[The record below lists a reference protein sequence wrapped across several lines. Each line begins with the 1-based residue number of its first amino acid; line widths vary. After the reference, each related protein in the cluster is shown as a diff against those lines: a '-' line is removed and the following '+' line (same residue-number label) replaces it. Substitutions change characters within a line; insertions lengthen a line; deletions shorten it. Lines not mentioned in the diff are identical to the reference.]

1 MTFAREG
8 MNLLIPRRL
17 GVSVF
22 TALFLVGGVRA
33 AEEVS
38 AVLSIDG
45 SGRHSIDGSGRHS
58 IDGSGR
64 HSIDGSGRHSIDGS
78 GRHSIDGSGRYSV
91 DGADASPDV
100 VLFGS
105 LNGVGAGVINVLGQE
120 FDISELG
127 LDEQS
132 LALQVGRLVYVE
144 ATPSEKTLKATVVKT
159 FQDFAV
165 PGATTVFV
173 QGPVTSVD
181 SSTGRVSVGD
191 LQIDVNSVG
200 GISAEIGALIT
211 VTGTQPVP
219 QGLILG
225 AARL

>member
-1 MTFAREG
+1 MTFGREG

-33 AEEVS
+33 AEEMS

-78 GRHSIDGSGRYSV
+78 GRHSIDGSGRHSIDGSGRHSIDGSGRHSIAGRGPRSV
-91 DGADASPDV
+91 EGDASPDV

-105 LNGVGAGVINVLGQE
+105 LNGVGPGVINVLGQE
-120 FDISELG
+120 FDVSELG

-132 LALQVGRLVYVE
+132 LGMQVGRLVYIE
-144 ATPSEKTLKATVVKT
+144 AAATDKTPKATVVK
-159 FQDFAV
+159 
-165 PGATTVFV
+165 
-173 QGPVTSVD
+173 
-181 SSTGRVSVGD
+181 
-191 LQIDVNSVG
+191 
-200 GISAEIGALIT
+200 
-211 VTGTQPVP
+211 
-219 QGLILG
+219 
-225 AARL
+225 